1 MNLIYLESIRM
12 KGGIYIYSSSQA
24 QGDADIIFQKHIF
37 KGLGRNNR
45 DVLSSSLAVL
55 LESEMKKGF

>member
-12 KGGIYIYSSSQA
+12 KGGIYILQVKHREIY
-24 QGDADIIFQKHIF
+24 ADIIFQKHIF